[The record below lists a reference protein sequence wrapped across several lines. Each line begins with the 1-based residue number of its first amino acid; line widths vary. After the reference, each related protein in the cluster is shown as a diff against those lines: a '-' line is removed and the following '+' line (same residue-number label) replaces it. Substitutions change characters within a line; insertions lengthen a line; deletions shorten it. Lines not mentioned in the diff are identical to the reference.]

1 MREAEKESHRPTG
14 KGGENRERE
23 RENEIKRDTQG

>member
-23 RENEIKRDTQG
+23 NEIKRDTQG